1 RRGGSMPKKKKERS
15 FMPMSTAG
23 LLSFS
28 QEESGGLKV
37 PKWFPVAV
45 SIASSVILLVL
56 RAAA

>member
-1 RRGGSMPKKKKERS
+1 MPGRKKKERS

-37 PKWFPVAV
+37 PKWFPVAF
-45 SIASSVILLVL
+45 SAGSAILLLVL
-56 RAAA
+56 RAVA

>member
-1 RRGGSMPKKKKERS
+1 MPKKKKERS

-28 QEESGGLKV
+28 QEESGGLRV